1 MTVMQEA
8 QKQQGDLSSWMRPKE
23 GGDMRFVQCQHITLH
38 PPIIS
43 LPVFLTGRSS
53 EGITVITIGRIC
65 VGEVLRAKKAQQL
78 TCCLSR
84 LHRVALSEQR

>member
-1 MTVMQEA
+1 
-8 QKQQGDLSSWMRPKE
+8 MRPKE
-23 GGDMRFVQCQHITLH
+23 GGDMWCQHSTLH

-43 LPVFLTGRSS
+43 LPIFLTGRNS
-53 EGITVITIGRIC
+53 EGITAMTIGRIC

-84 LHRVALSEQR
+84 LHGVAPSEQR